1 MTNIDK
7 LFIAIETLKPNTPLI
22 FRDEKELGV
31 TEETFKTIEWDI
43 GGSFTTTNPH
53 AELSW
58 TAVKTEMD
66 KL

>member
-1 MTNIDK
+1 MDNVDK
-7 LFIAIETLKPNTPLI
+7 LFSAIQTLKPNTPLV
-22 FRDEKELGV
+22 FRTSVV
-31 TEETFKTIEWDI
+31 TEETFAAIEWDI

-53 AELSW
+53 AELNW